1 LIVEDLFKNEF
12 IIFFQKILS
21 NMKFKSKLNII
32 IYILVPTSLC
42 IFAKKIMKIID
53 IQNNQG
59 TPKYK
64 QIISSI
70 EKSIEKGY
78 LKKDEKLPSINK
90 VCLEFSLSRDTALQA
105 YEELKKRGIIY
116 AILGKGY
123 YIKSTEVKIKQRV
136 FLLFDELN
144 IFKED
149 LYNSFIENIGKNTQ
163 VDIFFHH
170 FNLQVFQK
178 IINDSNGNYTKYII
192 MPTNLVGATVIIKTL
207 PVDEIYILDQTN
219 AELKSF
225 PAVYQNHQNDI
236 YNGLEKGK
244 TKLNK
249 YEKLILIFP
258 GFREPVGMKIG
269 FKKFCKDFEF
279 SYAVITEFK
288 DREIKKGEVYI
299 IPDDRD
305 LVKVIEKSKIQNLKL
320 GVDFGIISYNET
332 PLKKVVENGITTIST
347 DFVAMG
353 KILAQMILNGKKE
366 QIENKSTLIIRNSL

>member
-1 LIVEDLFKNEF
+1 MRVIN
-12 IIFFQKILS
+12 
-21 NMKFKSKLNII
+21 
-32 IYILVPTSLC
+32 
-42 IFAKKIMKIID
+42 

-59 TPKYK
+59 IPKYK

-70 EKSIEKGY
+70 EKTIEKGH

-90 VCLEFSLSRDTALQA
+90 VCLEFSISRDTVLQA

-116 AILGKGY
+116 SILGKGY
-123 YIKSTEVKIKQRV
+123 YIKTIEVKIKKRF

-149 LYNSFIENIGKNTQ
+149 LYNSFIENIGINTQ
-163 VDIFFHH
+163 VDIYFHH
-170 FNLQVFQK
+170 FNLQMFNK
-178 IINDSNGNYTKYII
+178 IINESNGNYTKYII
-192 MPTNLVGATVIIKTL
+192 MPTNLDGAAAIIRTL
-207 PVDEIYILDQTN
+207 PVDDVYILDQTN
-219 AELKSF
+219 TELKSF
-225 PAVYQNHQNDI
+225 PAVYQNHKKYI
-236 YNGLEKGK
+236 YNGLEQGK

-249 YEKLILIFP
+249 YVKLNMIFP

-269 FKKFCKDFEF
+269 FKKFCRDFGF
-279 SYAVITEFK
+279 NHTVYAEFK
-288 DREIKKGEVYI
+288 DRKINKGEVYI

-305 LVKVIEKSKIQNLKL
+305 LVKVIEKSKLQNLVL

-332 PLKKVVENGITTIST
+332 TLKKVVENGITTIST

-366 QIENKSTLIIRNSL
+366 QIENKSTLIIRQSL